1 MFWFLDRKGR
11 NTVKRYEKGDYVQYG
26 VNGVCLIEDVR
37 RDSLTK
43 KSAGEYYVLKP
54 VGERSATILV
64 PTDSE
69 TLVGRMAPLPGREE
83 LDELILSTRGREL
96 EWIDDRKERAAQFQQ
111 AVKRCDLRELLCLVG
126 CIYRRRLDLTAAG
139 KKLPAADETVL
150 RRAEGLIENELG
162 FVLDLEGPQVGAYIR
177 EKLGIE
183 EEE

>member
-1 MFWFLDRKGR
+1 MLY
-11 NTVKRYEKGDYVQYG
+11 YEKSGGVLTVQ
-26 VNGVCLIEDVR
+26 
-37 RDSLTK
+37 LTGELDHN
-43 KSAGEYYVLKP
+43 SAGQL
-54 VGERSATILV
+54 R
-64 PTDSE
+64 
-69 TLVGRMAPLPGREE
+69 RE

-183 EEE
+183 EE